1 MKLSDLFRH
10 NVRITC
16 TNGLVI
22 EGYVDVHISAE
33 NNYPD
38 PESIMIQNYE
48 VFVEDIKD
56 ASIID

>member
-48 VFVEDIKD
+48 VFEEDIKD